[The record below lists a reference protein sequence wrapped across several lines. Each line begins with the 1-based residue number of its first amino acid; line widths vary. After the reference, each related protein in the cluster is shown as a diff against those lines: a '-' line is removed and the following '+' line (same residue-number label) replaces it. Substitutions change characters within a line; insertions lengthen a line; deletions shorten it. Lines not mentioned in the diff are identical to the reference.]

1 VIKESEYL
9 SFIKEIGR
17 LVNDY
22 YRCHDER
29 IKKVLLAD
37 IKLIGQ
43 ALN

>member
-1 VIKESEYL
+1 MIKECEYL

-22 YRCHDER
+22 YRCNDER
-29 IKKVLLAD
+29 IKQILLAD
-37 IKLIGQ
+37 IQLIGQ